1 MNVREIDLLRKQ
13 NLSRLSG
20 KLYPILVA
28 SKEATISYA
37 NDESSD
43 VRQACLSMLILD
55 FEIDNAT
62 VGCLRL
68 RSDDTDPIV
77 RSTARLGLVRHFRGL
92 GMAGWEF
99 PLTEVILDD
108 QMRESERLAAYADL
122 LRFAVNPPESFESFI
137 RRLESATLLDVDWQ
151 FVEQLH
157 GSVK

>member
-1 MNVREIDLLRKQ
+1 MRLGEIDVLRRQ

-28 SKEATISYA
+28 SKEAAISYA

-55 FEIDNAT
+55 YQIDNAT

-68 RSDDTDPIV
+68 RTKDTDPMV

-92 GMAGWEF
+92 GIAGWEL

-108 QMRESERLAAYADL
+108 QLREAERLAAYADL
-122 LRFAVNPPESFESFI
+122 LRFIVDPPESFDAFS
-137 RRLESATLLDVDWQ
+137 RRLESATLSDVDWQ

-157 GSVK
+157 TSVK